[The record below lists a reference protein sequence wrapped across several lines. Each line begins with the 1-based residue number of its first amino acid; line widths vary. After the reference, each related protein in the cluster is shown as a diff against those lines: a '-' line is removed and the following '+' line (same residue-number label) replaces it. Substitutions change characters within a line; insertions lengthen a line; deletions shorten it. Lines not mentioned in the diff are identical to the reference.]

1 MALEVVGSIPI
12 SHPKLGP
19 VWPVGLAPAGFGAS
33 ARSGRGAEAAGC
45 APGSAGP
52 MPAATG
58 RGRGG
63 TGPAGAKTPGSGA
76 AQGGATVLAIP
87 AVALVAAI
95 LLRSFGPRVAGR
107 GRCGRRW
114 PTTGSPRLLGDPWSG
129 PAPLPGRKP
138 VCGAAA
144 AGPPPSP
151 GEGLG
156 RSHAPRRRRQCAD
169 APGRRRRPRCALA
182 VAAPHIDAGD
192 ALDRKRL
199 LRSAA
204 HAGLAVLSPGGEW
217 LGRARGP
224 KQGTRAS
231 RSGLRGWTGVFPP
244 TAPGRGALR
253 RAAPGLVAGLA
264 PRSRARRR
272 PLGPLPAGPVLAP
285 SDATRGPGAPQPT
298 GGMRPWRHGRTSC

>member
-1 MALEVVGSIPI
+1 MCPW
-12 SHPKLGP
+12 K
-19 VWPVGLAPAGFGAS
+19 
-33 ARSGRGAEAAGC
+33 RGADACGNRARPRRNRPGGCQDAGV
-45 APGSAGP
+45 
-52 MPAATG
+52 G
-58 RGRGG
+58 RC
-63 TGPAGAKTPGSGA
+63 
-76 AQGGATVLAIP
+76 
-87 AVALVAAI
+87 
-95 LLRSFGPRVAGR
+95 AGR
-107 GRCGRRW
+107 GHGPGDSGGGPRGRDPVAELR
-114 PTTGSPRLLGDPWSG
+114 TQGRGSRPLRTPLANDGVAPALGDPWSG

-285 SDATRGPGAPQPT
+285 SDATRGPGAPQAPQPT